1 MGRRKFRDYIPDAC
15 HRRYSCVHC
24 RAHLANHDELISK
37 VSITCWQCTTYETH
51 TRYYIPVVYTEYIHC
66 LYSLTL
72 TYAVISRQPRQSL
85 PVQPSVSFCYFY
97 EIVAVLQKPSLLFW
111 HVVQCQYWMWKGR
124 GKNSIDWST
133 LCSRY
138 TMQKLQNHSWL
149 EICEPTTAHHCTH
162 VHQRSSVLVLVLI
175 VKADMLYVQVR
186 MWVYSGSS
194 SMNWMAGCQVWMM
207 NSLPWPSIQFI
218 QNSWVPVN
226 TTKCFLCQLKYQK
239 CKLSVHRYTSHSPQ
253 NNMFNVLYMQAHR
266 QQEQV

>member
-1 MGRRKFRDYIPDAC
+1 MHYIW
-15 HRRYSCVHC
+15 
-24 RAHLANHDELISK
+24 N
-37 VSITCWQCTTYETH
+37 TH
-51 TRYYIPVVYTEYIHC
+51 TLLYTGSIYWVYTLFIFTHVDLC
-66 LYSLTL
+66 SHFKAAKAKPTCSTKCKFLLFL
-72 TYAVISRQPRQSL
+72 WNRC
-85 PVQPSVSFCYFY
+85 SFTK
-97 EIVAVLQKPSLLFW
+97 KPSLLFW

-194 SMNWMAGCQVWMM
+194 SMNWMAGCQAWMM

-239 CKLSVHRYTSHSPQ
+239 CKLSVHRYTSHCPK